1 MAEAEAE
8 EYKFTIWLDAPHDQ
22 VWRAIRQQI
31 EHPRTGEKSGIKQIV
46 VIEQKKNLLVR
57 EVVPARGKR
66 FQEKITFIS
75 NQKAITESSR
85 GPYESVVQ
93 MVAREKNRTRISFE
107 FRPRK
112 FTRWI
117 LRLKRWVKRAPLD
130 LDDLLQLNKMPKPQ
144 AVARPT
150 P

>member
-1 MAEAEAE
+1 MADSAPE
-8 EYKFTIWLDAPHDQ
+8 EYKFTIWVEAPHDQ

-31 EHPRTGEKSGIKQIV
+31 EHPRTGEKSGIKAV
-46 VIEQKKNLLVR
+46 EVIEHKKNLLVR
-57 EVVPARGKR
+57 DIVPSRGKK

-75 NQKAITESSR
+75 NQKAITESTR

-93 MVAREKNRTRISFE
+93 LVERDKGRTRISFE

-117 LRLKRWVKRAPLD
+117 LRLKRWVKRAPLE
-130 LDDLLQLNKMPKPQ
+130 LDDMLQLNKMPKPQ
-144 AVARPT
+144 AVSRPG
-150 P
+150 